1 MDIPHD
7 HDQRFKE
14 LLREFFAD
22 FMRLFFDPFARRF
35 DLSAVEWLDKELF
48 DDPPDG
54 AKHVVDLVA
63 KLRAT
68 EPINPTSVDPTTW
81 VALVHVEIESPDR
94 TTLLK
99 PRLPGYYSQLRARH
113 DLPVLPIVLYLKVGL
128 NGIGED
134 VVEERFWEHQTL
146 TFRYLYVGLP
156 GLNAEDY
163 VGGENWLGVALS
175 ALMRMPPGRAA
186 ELGAEALRRIGSAP
200 VTEKQRFYLGDCVE
214 AYLDLTPDDRARFRA
229 ILETNAEEKLM
240 PLNKTSFDLGLEEGI
255 EKGREEG
262 REEGRGDGQ
271 LLARRAMLGE
281 LLEAKFGPMP
291 ADLAAKW
298 VAVTDAD
305 TLKRWV
311 VEAGK
316 ADSLATFRTR
326 TGL

>member
-1 MDIPHD
+1 MHIPHD

-22 FMRLFFDPFARRF
+22 FLRLFFGQFARRF
-35 DLSAVEWLDKELF
+35 DLSSVEWLDKELF

-63 KLRAT
+63 KVRAT
-68 EPINPTSVDPTTW
+68 EPIDPASPDPSAW
-81 VALVHVEIESPDR
+81 LALVHVEIESPDR

-99 PRLPGYYSQLRARH
+99 PRLPGYYFQLRSRH
-113 DLPVLPIVLYLKVGL
+113 GLPVLPIVLYLKVGL
-128 NGIGED
+128 DGVGVD
-134 VVEERFWEHQTL
+134 VVEERFWEHETL

-156 GLNAEDY
+156 GLNAEEY
-163 VGGENWLGVALS
+163 VGGESWLGVALS

-186 ELGAEALRRIGSAP
+186 ELGAEALRRIGEAP

-214 AYLDLTPDDRARFRA
+214 AYLELSDEDRKRFRA

-240 PLNKTSFDLGLEEGI
+240 PRNKTSFDLGLEEGMEKGM

-262 REEGRGDGQ
+262 EANA
-271 LLARRAMLGE
+271 LRAMLGE
-281 LLEAKFGPMP
+281 LLEAKFGPVP
-291 ADLAAKW
+291 AELSAKW
-298 VAVTDAD
+298 AAEAD
-305 TLKRWV
+305 PVSLRRWV

-316 ADSLATFRTR
+316 ADSLAAFRTQ
-326 TGL
+326 THL